1 MKNKAKLI
9 LAILLMMAVCMAGC
23 RNNNEGTDGNTD
35 GEIGNIETG
44 GKIDGVQGGTTDV
57 DVDEEYTYRDIIY
70 DRSLTEG
77 KMACYFFRSNYLRP
91 KPSGVTTS
99 GDSTLLIAPDGTTML
114 IDVNLTSIT
123 GRVVDYLQHLGI
135 KKLDY
140 LMLSHAD
147 IDHYGGYEALF
158 NYIEV
163 GHLLISESPDYM
175 NIANKAG
182 RCVAKAVELGIP
194 YTTLHAG
201 MTLDFGGVHMDT
213 LWPTADYQWETEDGS
228 SAALINGGSLVV
240 RFTYKDAS
248 FLFAGDLYVAQENII
263 VDTYG
268 DAIQSDIVKMSH
280 HGLKTSNGDKWIVTT
295 NPKLLC
301 GMVSTMK
308 EEEILLQYMYYEIPF
323 TYSIFDGTTVVYTS
337 GDGVYDVQVERDRDN
352 NYFGSLNTVNGHFQI
367 K

>member
-1 MKNKAKLI
+1 MKKKRNVI
-9 LAILLMMAVCMAGC
+9 LAILLIMLMTFLPACRQKEDEMA
-23 RNNNEGTDGNTD
+23 DNTD
-35 GEIGNIETG
+35 RVGESEKTQEVNPEL
-44 GKIDGVQGGTTDV
+44 
-57 DVDEEYTYRDIIY
+57 EYAYRDIIC
-70 DRSLTEG
+70 DRTLTEG

-99 GDSTLLIAPDGTTML
+99 GDSTLLITPDGTTML
-114 IDVNLTSIT
+114 IDTNLTPVM
-123 GRVVDYLQHLGI
+123 GRVVDYLQRLGI

-163 GHLLISESPDYM
+163 GHLLISESPDWM

-194 YTTLHAG
+194 YTKLHAG

-213 LWPTADYQWETEDGS
+213 MWPGEDYTWETSDGS
-228 SAALINGGSLVV
+228 SAAIINGGSLVTK
-240 RFTYKDAS
+240 FTYKDAS
-248 FLFAGDLYVAQENII
+248 FLFAGDLYIAQENKV
-263 VDTYG
+263 VDLYG
-268 DAIQSDIVKMSH
+268 EAVQSDIVKMTH
-280 HGLKTSNGDKWIVTT
+280 HGLKTSNGEKWIEATK
-295 NPKLLC
+295 PKLLC

-308 EEEILLQYMYYEIPF
+308 EDEVLSRYMYHGIPF
-323 TYSIFDGTTVVYTS
+323 TYSIFDGTCVVYTS
-337 GDGVYDVQVERDRDN
+337 GDGVYDVQVEKDREDT
-352 NYFGSLNTVNGHFQI
+352 YFGDLKAKDGHFQI